1 MRQAEGGALL
11 EERLEFGLVLGG
23 LHTNAPLQSRSCASP
38 PHPSTP
44 PPHLTTSSTIHLSSR
59 LLQRRATIA
68 HVSSQHMSKPTYL
81 DTCTSIMSTYVHRT
95 SIKPTYVLVYQ
106 ANICPCMSTSIKPTY
121 VLVISSLTPGS
132 RAADCSTFQPAPVLS
147 HQHRKPSTRAAHV
160 SARRDLARVPCVRVY
175 SKREGWGE
183 QTWAASE
190 MRSMTRSASLTT
202 SNCSPS
208 VPSASEKP
216 TS

>member
-95 SIKPTYVLVYQ
+95 SIKPTYVLV
-106 ANICPCMSTSIKPTY
+106 
-121 VLVISSLTPGS
+121 ISSLTPGS

-147 HQHRKPSTRAAHV
+147 HQHRKPSTRAAHA